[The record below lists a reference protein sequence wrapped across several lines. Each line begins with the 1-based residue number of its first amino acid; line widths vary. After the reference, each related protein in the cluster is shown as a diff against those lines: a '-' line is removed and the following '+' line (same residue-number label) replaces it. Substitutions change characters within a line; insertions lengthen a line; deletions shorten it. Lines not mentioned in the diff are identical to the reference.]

1 MAKKIGNSQSKNGK
15 NSIVPDKQDIR
26 NTVLIRK
33 ANELVEAKYRFD
45 IWETR
50 IFLKMLTMIKS
61 TDTGFKEYMIYLNE
75 FINDFQ
81 LTTNKNVYAIIKD
94 SAEKMMKKVIKT
106 KLMTEDDGLVD
117 FMSPLVTGFKGRDES
132 EGSFI
137 KLSFHPDMKPLLL
150 ELSRRYLTYDFR
162 NVANLSSPY
171 YVRLY
176 EILKQYEKIGQRRL
190 TVEKLKELLGV
201 EAEEYK
207 MYGHFK
213 SDVILKAQQRLSEK
227 TDISFGFEEIKRGRR
242 VAELLFKIYPN
253 YQSQLMGDN
262 VDEKSVVIIR
272 ASPTESVEEK
282 EDTPVFQKFYPIVG
296 EYWGI
301 NAGEFRKRIV
311 GKSEEDIQNAIVFT
325 KEVIKSGAAKN
336 PSGLFLEALTKGL
349 KSKEQVKKELFEEKK
364 RKYEIKI
371 TKLNLLVEQLSTS
384 EEAYVKAINDCIRNI
399 TQEDPTAAERA
410 IARIK
415 ESQKLLGE
423 KMSDKTIEDF
433 RQNEILRGL
442 VKREI
447 MTEYAPKFKPIHDE
461 FLPAIQTL
469 KEQIIEVEPQFQF

>member
-1 MAKKIGNSQSKNGK
+1 MAKNKIIAPKITVQKGVALK
-15 NSIVPDKQDIR
+15 KQEIR
-26 NTVLIRK
+26 DTVLIRK

-81 LTTNKNVYAIIKD
+81 LATNKNVYAIIKD
-94 SAEKMMKKVIKT
+94 AAEKMMKKVIKT
-106 KLMTEDDGLVD
+106 KLMTDDDGLVD
-117 FMSPLVTGFKGRDES
+117 FMSPLVTGFKGRDEN

-162 NVANLSSPY
+162 NVAHLSSPY

-190 TVEKLKELLGV
+190 TITKLKELLGI
-201 EAEEYK
+201 EAEDYK

-213 SDVILKAQQRLSEK
+213 SDVIVKAQQRLGER
-227 TDISFGFEEIKRGRR
+227 TDISFEFEEVKRGRR
-242 VAELLFKIYPN
+242 VIELLFKIFPN
-253 YQSQLMGDN
+253 RPNLILP
-262 VDEKSVVIIR
+262 DEEEEEQKIILIQDKQ
-272 ASPTESVEEK
+272 TEQNSEL
-282 EDTPVFQKFYPIVG
+282 FQKFYPIVG

-301 NAGEFRKRIV
+301 NAAEFRKRLV
-311 GKSEEDIQNAIVFT
+311 GKTDEDVKNAITFT
-325 KEVIKSGAAKN
+325 KDVIKSGAAKN
-336 PSGLFLEALTKGL
+336 PAGLFLEALTKGL
-349 KSKEQVKKELFEEKK
+349 KTKEQIRKELADNKK
-364 RKYEIKI
+364 RQLEA
-371 TKLNLLVEQLSTS
+371 KLETLKSLDEQLTIL
-384 EEAYVKAINDCIRNI
+384 EENYVKAINDGIRSI
-399 TQEDPTAAERA
+399 TKQDETAAERA
-410 IARIK
+410 IERIK

-423 KMSDKTIEDF
+423 KMTDKTIEDF
-433 RQNEILRGL
+433 RQNEFLRGL

-447 MTEYAPKFKPIHDE
+447 MTEYADKFQPIHNDY
-461 FLPAIQTL
+461 LPAIQEVKNQTL
-469 KEQIIEVEPQFQF
+469 VVEPNFKFE

>member
-1 MAKKIGNSQSKNGK
+1 
-15 NSIVPDKQDIR
+15 
-26 NTVLIRK
+26 
-33 ANELVEAKYRFD
+33 
-45 IWETR
+45 
-50 IFLKMLTMIKS
+50 
-61 TDTGFKEYMIYLNE
+61 
-75 FINDFQ
+75 
-81 LTTNKNVYAIIKD
+81 
-94 SAEKMMKKVIKT
+94 
-106 KLMTEDDGLVD
+106 
-117 FMSPLVTGFKGRDES
+117 
-132 EGSFI
+132 
-137 KLSFHPDMKPLLL
+137 
-150 ELSRRYLTYDFR
+150 
-162 NVANLSSPY
+162 
-171 YVRLY
+171 
-176 EILKQYEKIGQRRL
+176 
-190 TVEKLKELLGV
+190 
-201 EAEEYK
+201 
-207 MYGHFK
+207 
-213 SDVILKAQQRLSEK
+213 
-227 TDISFGFEEIKRGRR
+227 
-242 VAELLFKIYPN
+242 LLFKIYPN
-253 YQSQLMGDN
+253 YQSQLMGD
-262 VDEKSVVIIR
+262 VDEKSVVVIR
-272 ASPTESVEEK
+272 ASPIEPVEEK

-311 GKSEEDIQNAIVFT
+311 GKSEENIQNAIAFT

-349 KSKEQVKKELFEEKK
+349 KTKEQVKKELFEEKK
-364 RKYEIKI
+364 RKHEIKI

-447 MTEYAPKFKPIHDE
+447 MTEYAPKFKPIHDN
-461 FLPAIQTL
+461 FLPAIKTI